1 MDIDLWLI
9 EHSMKTDFKGDTL
22 KDVDAIPTQDL
33 KELLKTHSIVPN
45 EPTEEMLDVVRRDYD
60 GPDYCFTETYK
71 AMLKA
76 AQENS

>member
-1 MDIDLWLI
+1 MDIEKWI
-9 EHSMKTDFKGDTL
+9 EENTFEIDDCGGLVS
-22 KDVDAIPTQDL
+22 VDDL
-33 KELLKTHSIVPN
+33 KELLKTHTIVPS
-45 EPTEEMLDVVRRDYD
+45 ETTEEMLDVVRRDYD